1 MGSGVRFARFTVTPP
16 RQNGG
21 VLEGLTAEVDELAAV
36 DPSVLADS
44 ASVVA
49 LHRLSARIEAIAA
62 RASARWDANSEWS
75 GDGARSGAAW
85 LAARTHGPKSDAQ
98 RCLRRGRALR
108 ELPVAGDAWLAGS
121 ISGAHVSALA
131 ASRGT
136 ELLAKAMERDEQQL
150 IEVARSHSFV
160 QFQRRLSYWR
170 QANDPDEE
178 DGRHRREHD
187 DRRVHLSQTFQ
198 GAWVLDGVLDR
209 VGGSIVA
216 ETLKGIE
223 HELFQ
228 QDWAD
233 AKRRLGRDPLVH
245 ELDRTPAQRRADAL
259 VEMATRARTAPLGG
273 RRPEPLFSILIG
285 LPGFTQLCE
294 LANGTVVT
302 PRALVPWLTK
312 AWIERVVFETPSR
325 VLDVGVQ
332 RRLFTGAT
340 RRAVELRDRTCFHDT
355 CDEPVE
361 QIDHIQPW
369 AWGGPTT
376 QDNGRGAC
384 GFHNR
389 DRHRR
394 DDEPP

>member
-1 MGSGVRFARFTVTPP
+1 
-16 RQNGG
+16 
-21 VLEGLTAEVDELAAV
+21 VLDGLTAELDELVAV
-36 DPSVLADS
+36 DPSGVDGAT
-44 ASVVA
+44 VVA
-49 LHRLSARIEAIAA
+49 VHRQLARLEAVAA
-62 RASARWDANSEWS
+62 RFASAWDSSGGWS
-75 GDGARSGAAW
+75 AEGARSGAAW
-85 LAARTHGPKSDAQ
+85 LAARTHGPKSEAQ
-98 RCLRRGRALR
+98 RCLRRGRAMR
-108 ELPVAGDAWLAGS
+108 ELPVAADAWLAGEV
-121 ISGAHVSALA
+121 SGCHVAALA

-150 IEVARSHSFV
+150 IDVARSHSFV
-160 QFQRRLSYWR
+160 QFQQRLAYWR
-170 QANDPDEE
+170 QTNDPDAE
-178 DGRHRREHD
+178 GRRLGGEHD

-198 GAWVLDGVLDR
+198 GAWALDGILDR
-209 VGGSIVA
+209 VGGSIVHQ
-216 ETLKGIE
+216 TLMRIE
-223 HELFQ
+223 RELFDA
-228 QDWAD
+228 DWTD

-245 ELDRTPAQRRADAL
+245 ELERTPAQRRADAL
-259 VEMATRARTAPLGG
+259 VEMATRARTAPRDG
-273 RRPEPLFSILIG
+273 RRPEPLFSVLVG
-285 LPGFTQLCE
+285 LPAFTQLCE
-294 LANGTVVT
+294 LANGTVLT
-302 PRALVPWLTK
+302 PSVLVPWLTK
-312 AWIERVVFETPSR
+312 AWVERVVFESPSR

-340 RRAVELRDRTCFHDT
+340 RRAVELRDRVCFHPT

>member
-1 MGSGVRFARFTVTPP
+1 
-16 RQNGG
+16 
-21 VLEGLTAEVDELAAV
+21 VLEALTAEVDELAAA

-49 LHRLSARIEAIAA
+49 LHRLSARMEAIAA

-75 GDGARSGAAW
+75 ADGARSGAAW
-85 LAARTHGPKSDAQ
+85 LAARTRAPRSEAQ
-98 RCLRRGRALR
+98 RCLRRGRAMR
-108 ELPVAGDAWLAGS
+108 DMPVAADAWLAGEV
-121 ISGAHVSALA
+121 SGCHVAALA

-136 ELLAKAMERDEQQL
+136 ELLAKAMERDEPEL
-150 IEVARSHSFV
+150 VAIARSHSFV
-160 QFQRRLSYWR
+160 QFQQRLAYWR
-170 QANDPDEE
+170 QTNDPDAE
-178 DGRHRREHD
+178 DRRLGGEHD
-187 DRRVHLSQTFQ
+187 DRRLHLSQTFQ

-209 VGGSIVA
+209 VGGSIVQQ
-216 ETLKGIE
+216 TLMRIE
-223 HELFQ
+223 RELFDA
-228 QDWAD
+228 DWTD
-233 AKRRLGRDPLVH
+233 AKQRLGRDPLVH
-245 ELDRTPAQRRADAL
+245 ELERSPAQRRADAL
-259 VEMATRARTAPLGG
+259 VEMATRARTAPRDG
-273 RRPEPLFSILIG
+273 RRPEPLFSVLIG
-285 LPGFTQLCE
+285 LPAFTQLCE
-294 LANGTVVT
+294 LANGTVLT
-302 PRALVPWLTK
+302 PGTLVPWLSQ
-312 AWIERVVFETPSR
+312 AWIERVVFESPSR

-340 RRAVELRDRTCFHDT
+340 RRAVELRDRTCFHPT

>member
-1 MGSGVRFARFTVTPP
+1 
-16 RQNGG
+16 
-21 VLEGLTAEVDELAAV
+21 VLEALTAEVDELAAV
-36 DPSVLADS
+36 DPSVLADG

-62 RASARWDANSEWS
+62 RASARWDANGEWS
-75 GDGARSGAAW
+75 AEGARSGAAW
-85 LAARTHGPKSDAQ
+85 LAARTRGPRSEAQ

-108 ELPVAGDAWLAGS
+108 ELPVAAGAWLAGEV
-121 ISGAHVSALA
+121 SGCHVAALA

-136 ELLAKAMERDEQQL
+136 ELLAKAMERDEPEL
-150 IEVARSHSFV
+150 VAIARSHSFV
-160 QFQRRLSYWR
+160 QFQQRLAYWR
-170 QANDPDEE
+170 QTNDPDAE
-178 DGRHRREHD
+178 DRRLGGEHD

-198 GAWVLDGVLDR
+198 GAWALDGVLDR
-209 VGGSIVA
+209 VGGSIVQQ
-216 ETLKGIE
+216 TLLRIE
-223 HELFQ
+223 RELFDA
-228 QDWAD
+228 DWTD
-233 AKRRLGRDPLVH
+233 AKQRLGRDPLVH
-245 ELDRTPAQRRADAL
+245 ELERTPAQRRADAL
-259 VEMATRARTAPLGG
+259 VEMATRARTAPADG

-285 LPGFTQLCE
+285 LPAFEQLCE
-294 LANGTVVT
+294 LANGTVLT
-302 PRALVPWLTK
+302 PGTLVPWLSQ
-312 AWIERVVFETPSR
+312 AWVERVVFESPSR

-340 RRAVELRDRTCFHDT
+340 RRAVEVRDRACFHPT

>member
-1 MGSGVRFARFTVTPP
+1 VFEA
-16 RQNGG
+16 
-21 VLEGLTAEVDELAAV
+21 LDAALDELAAA

-44 ASVVA
+44 ATVVA
-49 LHRLSARIEAIAA
+49 LHRRVARLEAIAA
-62 RASARWDANSEWS
+62 RASARWDANGEWS
-75 GDGARSGAAW
+75 ADGARSGAAW
-85 LAARTHGPKSDAQ
+85 IASRLHGPKRDAQ
-98 RCLRRGRALR
+98 RCLRRGRAMR
-108 ELPVAGDAWLAGS
+108 ELPVAAEAWLAGEV
-121 ISGAHVSALA
+121 SGAHVSVLA

-136 ELLAKAMERDEQQL
+136 ERLAKAMERDEPEL
-150 IEVARSHSFV
+150 VEVARSHSFR
-160 QFQRRLSYWR
+160 QFQQRLAYWR
-170 QANDPDEE
+170 QANDGDDE
-178 DGRHRREHD
+178 DRRLKRERD

-198 GAWVLDGVLDR
+198 GAWALDGILDR

-216 ETLKGIE
+216 DTLKRIE
-223 HELFQ
+223 RELFEA
-228 QDWAD
+228 DWAD

-259 VEMATRARTAPLGG
+259 VEMATRARTAPADG
-273 RRPEPLFSILIG
+273 RRPEPLFSVLIG

-294 LANGTVVT
+294 LANGTVLT
-302 PRALVPWLTK
+302 PGALVPWFSQ
-312 AWIERVVFETPSR
+312 AWIERAVFEPPSR
-325 VLDVGVQ
+325 VLDVGVT
-332 RRLFTGAT
+332 RRLFQGAT

-369 AWGGPTT
+369 AWGGPTI